1 MRLYE
6 QMAPSWLEDPDAHLD
21 EIRRFCTRHITEVP
35 DQWDEPSDPW
45 DELSA
50 ILHRLSDLENRTGR
64 PPLFVN
70 HDSPTE
76 DFGPAREGLTD
87 EEVAAIVLK
96 EREPVRREIAGLRI
110 LFVELCAA
118 LRRTSPWR
126 LTSGQRSR
134 LTCTIHELEDQ
145 AELARALGEI
155 SAAPEEKVS
164 TLPTGTT
171 IRGRA
176 SETRASELH
185 EKLTQEGRV
194 SCSLDEFLAWLGPC
208 FTSRPI
214 VPEKPLEWL
223 ESDERKREKQI
234 ALFIVD
240 YAHAVRA
247 IQGTVAGSGKRELPT
262 KAICAAFGITDRQ
275 QIERIGRRARR
286 ENNKRDSNKPSKTQ

>member
-6 QMAPSWLEDPDAHLD
+6 QMEPSWLEDPDAHLD
-21 EIRRFCTRHITEVP
+21 EIRRFCAQHFARVP
-35 DQWDEPSDPW
+35 DPWDEPSDPW
-45 DELSA
+45 GELSA

-64 PPLFVN
+64 PSLFMN

-76 DFGPAREGLTD
+76 DFGPAQEGLTD

-96 EREPVRREIAGLRI
+96 EREPVRREIVGLRI
-110 LFVELCAA
+110 LFVELCAV
-118 LRRTSPWR
+118 LRRKTPWR
-126 LTSGQRSR
+126 LATGQRAR
-134 LTCTIHELEDQ
+134 LTATIHELENQ
-145 AELARALGEI
+145 EELTRAMLEI
-155 SAAPEEKVS
+155 LEAKVS
-164 TLPTGTT
+164 ILPTATT
-171 IRGRA
+171 VRGRA

-194 SCSLDEFLAWLGPC
+194 FCSLDEFLAWLGPC

-214 VPEKPLEWL
+214 VPENPLEWL

-262 KAICAAFGITDRQ
+262 KAICAAFGIADRQ

-286 ENNKRDSNKPSKTQ
+286 ENKKRDSNKPSKTQ

>member
-35 DQWDEPSDPW
+35 DQWDEPSNPW

-126 LTSGQRSR
+126 LTSGQRSQ
-134 LTCTIHELEDQ
+134 LTATIHELENQ
-145 AELARALGEI
+145 EELTRAMLEILEAREA
-155 SAAPEEKVS
+155 KVS
-164 TLPTGTT
+164 MLPTATT
-171 IRGRA
+171 VRGRA
-176 SETRASELH
+176 SAAQASALYEALVS
-185 EKLTQEGRV
+185 EGRI
-194 SCSLDEFLAWLGPC
+194 SCPLDDFLAWLGPSS
-208 FTSRPI
+208 TGSPA
-214 VPEKPLEWL
+214 VPAEPLKWL
-223 ESDERKREKQI
+223 ESDEGKKEKQI
-234 ALFIVD
+234 ASFIVD
-240 YAHAVRA
+240 YARAVR
-247 IQGTVAGSGKRELPT
+247 TVAGPAERELPT
-262 KAICAAFGITDRQ
+262 KAICAAFGVTDPRRV
-275 QIERIGRRARR
+275 ERIGRRARR
-286 ENNKRDSNKPSKTQ
+286 EKNQNKPSKSL